1 MNTANPYDAP
11 ATALEAAHE
20 ECEACHAAI
29 PRGAMACPACGAPQR
44 KRVSKTKLLLLT
56 LFLGGVGAHKFYL
69 GQWVQGLLY
78 ALLCWTLIPGLVA
91 LLEFIVYACSG
102 STRLNRRYSVWTP
115 AWVAAGGTALF
126 LFVLIGTLAAIAIP
140 AFRDYEAR
148 GRINNTLIGLSVY
161 KDAVRDF
168 HESNRRLPASGAETG
183 FAPVAVPHTRSARI
197 ERGGVVVGVLSAA
210 ISREA
215 DGQAII
221 LRPRIQGEDLIWD
234 CGVQSEKI
242 AQLVPMSCRRVVPLP

>member
-1 MNTANPYDAP
+1 MNTVNPYDAP
-11 ATALEAAHE
+11 AATLEAAHE
-20 ECEACHAAI
+20 ECEACHAAM

-78 ALLCWTLIPGLVA
+78 ALFCWTLIPGIVA

-102 STRLNRRYSVWTP
+102 SARLNRLYGVWAP
-115 AWVAAGGTALF
+115 AWAAACGTALF
-126 LFVLIGTLAAIAIP
+126 LLMLLGTLAAIAIP
-140 AFRDYEAR
+140 AFQDYEAR
-148 GRINNTLIGLSVY
+148 ARISNTIIGMGAY
-161 KDAVRDF
+161 KDAVRDYQ
-168 HESNRRLPASGAETG
+168 ESNRKLPASGAETG
-183 FAPVAVPHTRSARI
+183 FAPVAVPHTRSVRI

-210 ISREA
+210 ITKGV

-221 LRPRIQGEDLIWD
+221 MRPRIEGENLIWD
-234 CGVQSEKI
+234 CGVQSNKL
-242 AQLVPMSCRRVVPLP
+242 ARLMPMSCRQVVPLP